1 MLQHVI
7 LGFLIAILLL
17 YALRKILARAP
28 RYTRTVQDDLTKFFE
43 TLFERGYDRGFLV
56 IEAPRN
62 RFIQFSKYI
71 RKRGELGLQFDFPLA
86 PWSQKYYETLKKT
99 LYERAIDYEIQS
111 TGEDN
116 VAAFITIDFKT
127 DFTKAMDV
135 AKLVLV
141 QVFLL
146 QPTDKL
152 KLYFHNINPRD
163 ERVGF

>member
-1 MLQHVI
+1 LGVLAVI
-7 LGFLIAILLL
+7 LVLFVA
-17 YALRKILARAP
+17 RKILARAP
-28 RYTRTVQDDLTKFFE
+28 RYRRTVQDDLTKFFK

-56 IEAPRN
+56 IEAPRD

-71 RKRGELGLQFDFPLA
+71 RKKGDLGLQFDFPLA
-86 PWSQKYYETLKKT
+86 PWSEKYYETLKRT
-99 LYERAIDYEIQS
+99 LYERGIDYEIQS
-111 TGEDN
+111 TGEDTI
-116 VAAFITIDFKT
+116 AAFISIDCKK

-141 QVFLL
+141 EVFLL

-152 KLYFHNINPRD
+152 KLYFYNINPRD

>member
-1 MLQHVI
+1 MIQYVI
-7 LGFLIAILLL
+7 LGFVVAILLL
-17 YALRKILARAP
+17 FAARKLLARAP
-28 RYTRTVQDDLTKFFE
+28 RYRRTVQDDLTKFFK

-56 IEAPRN
+56 IEAPRG

-71 RKRGELGLQFDFPLA
+71 KKNGKLGLRLDFPLA
-86 PWSQKYYETLKKT
+86 PWSEKYYETLKKT
-99 LYERAIDYEIQS
+99 LYDRGIDYEIKS
-111 TGEDN
+111 TGEDK
-116 VAAFITIDFKT
+116 VAAFITIDFKK
-127 DFTKAMDV
+127 DFTKALDV

-141 QVFLL
+141 EVFLL